1 MIKLLIILLLSIA
14 CSHAPQTPSEMVHPL
29 FNEIYV
35 CNEHYASQFGHVGD
49 ALGTDCY
56 IQSFKEING
65 RSWMRSYK
73 NNGRDNADWYGWN
86 KPVLAPISGEIVLVN
101 ENTKVNKPGFMGK
114 GKATFVVIK
123 REDGLHATVAHLQ
136 NLKVQVGDKVIA
148 GEVIGLVGNNGQSWH
163 PHIHL
168 GIWRDDKPLQVRF
181 DQTRMPRL

>member
-1 MIKLLIILLLSIA
+1 M
-14 CSHAPQTPSEMVHPL
+14 TSEVLHPI

-35 CNEHYASQFGHVGD
+35 CNEHYASQFAHVGD

-56 IQSFKEING
+56 IQSFEKVNG
-65 RSWMRSYK
+65 RSWLRSYK
-73 NNGRDNADWYGWN
+73 SNGHKNSDWYSWN
-86 KPVLAPISGEIVLVN
+86 KPVLSPISGEIILIN
-101 ENTKVNKPGFMGK
+101 ENKVINSPGIMGK

-123 REDGLHATVAHLQ
+123 RDDGLHAMLAHLQ
-136 NLKVQVGDKVIA
+136 GLKVKTGDKVIA

-168 GIWRDDKPLQVRF
+168 GIWRDDKPLQIRF